1 MSIRSVR
8 GTAADVPSHRPNAVV
23 PGTSV
28 TNLRSNR
35 FQAKLAVAGEQMQK
49 SGANS
54 VRGSSKRMAE
64 GKPGEASREPSRPT
78 AAPTT
83 ALRQAAGNRSVEIQ
97 SLAQPQRHIAPSQLS
112 RQRRRQFQKAT
123 PKHLRD
129 RLSRLATEFGFTV
142 TDVFTDAANREVTL
156 IVDESGYSRTRFV
169 IECDDAAWTVG
180 IHTQAASDADDL
192 LSGAEELQ
200 RRFDKAG
207 LGPVVVIRDPA
218 T

>member
-1 MSIRSVR
+1 MSIRSVK
-8 GTAADVPSHRPNAVV
+8 GTVNDMPLHRPSAVV
-23 PGTSV
+23 PGTSA
-28 TNLRSNR
+28 TNLRGNR

-54 VRGSSKRMAE
+54 VCGSSKGMAE
-64 GKPGEASREPSRPT
+64 GKPGEAGGEPSRPT

-156 IVDESGYSRTRFV
+156 IVDGSVYSRTRFV
-169 IECDDAAWTVG
+169 IECDDVAWTVG

-207 LGPVVVIRDPA
+207 LGPVSVMRDPA

>member
-1 MSIRSVR
+1 MSIRSVK
-8 GTAADVPSHRPNAVV
+8 GTVNDAPMHRSNAVV
-23 PGTSV
+23 PGTNVAS
-28 TNLRSNR
+28 LRGNR
-35 FQAKLAVAGEQMQK
+35 FQARLTVAGEQMQK

-54 VRGSSKRMAE
+54 VRGTSKGIAE

-78 AAPTT
+78 AAKTT
-83 ALRQAAGNRSVEIQ
+83 ALRQAAGNGNLEIQ
-97 SLAQPQRHIAPSQLS
+97 SLVQPQRHIAPSQLS

-129 RLSRLATEFGFTV
+129 RLSRLAIEFGLTV
-142 TDVFTDAANREVTL
+142 TDVFTDVANREVTL

-169 IECDDAAWTVG
+169 IECEDTTWKVG
-180 IHTQAASDADDL
+180 IHAEAASDADDL
-192 LSGAEELQ
+192 LSGADELQ

-207 LGPVVVIRDPA
+207 LGPVIAMRDPG